1 MSDSHALA
9 LSAPAYT
16 RPRSA
21 CRRLAN
27 RASRFPCITNH
38 GADQMTISDASYF
51 ALLKTL
57 TDMQGDSDTYAVMGR
72 AWVENQVQVALCEWS
87 IYPASSEAT

>member
-1 MSDSHALA
+1 
-9 LSAPAYT
+9 
-16 RPRSA
+16 
-21 CRRLAN
+21 
-27 RASRFPCITNH
+27 
-38 GADQMTISDASYF
+38 MTISDASYF